1 MADTRIT
8 PHEADDIS
16 RACQQVMAALVQVS
30 QHAEAAAER
39 GWVSTRNGGHPMKAR
54 PDTLRHLQ
62 CCLDVIA
69 SSEPMTEAERAEHRS
84 RCAEEQARAE
94 ARRAGDGAP
103 DLLGAPHA

>member
-1 MADTRIT
+1 
-8 PHEADDIS
+8 
-16 RACQQVMAALVQVS
+16 
-30 QHAEAAAER
+30 
-39 GWVSTRNGGHPMKAR
+39 MKAR